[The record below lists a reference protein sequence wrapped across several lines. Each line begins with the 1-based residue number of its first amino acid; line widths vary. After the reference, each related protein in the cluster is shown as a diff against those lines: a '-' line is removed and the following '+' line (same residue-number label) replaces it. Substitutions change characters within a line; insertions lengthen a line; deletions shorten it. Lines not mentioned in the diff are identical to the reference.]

1 MFLLLQVMLDALAAG
16 TTLAVLTET
25 ASQPEDGVITA
36 LLDHLPAE
44 VAAAVRVYSTS
55 MYSKTHQ
62 HAADSDDSSTELE
75 DAEAGSGSS
84 SSGSSLEAKLAAA
97 ATKVKQRE
105 AQEFVQRMA
114 SALQDK
120 QAGVLVKLTPTLQ
133 NLGEK
138 LISGICLCSSF
149 TPMCVHCC

>member
-1 MFLLLQVMLDALAAG
+1 MLLQVMNDALAAG
-16 TTLAVLTET
+16 TTLAILTET
-25 ASQPEDGVITA
+25 ASQPEDDVISA
-36 LLDHLPAE
+36 LLDQLPSE

-55 MYSKTHQ
+55 MYSRAQQ
-62 HAADSDDSSTELE
+62 HAEEE
-75 DAEAGSGSS
+75 DTYQQGTDPDGSS
-84 SSGSSLEAKLAAA
+84 SSSSSLEASLAAA

-133 NLGEK
+133 NLGEQ
-138 LISGICLCSSF
+138 
-149 TPMCVHCC
+149 P

>member
-1 MFLLLQVMLDALAAG
+1 MLDALAAG
-16 TTLAVLTET
+16 TTLAILTET

-44 VAAAVRVYSTS
+44 VSAAVRVYSTS

-75 DAEAGSGSS
+75 DADAESGSS
-84 SSGSSLEAKLAAA
+84 GGSSLEAKLAAA

-138 LISGICLCSSF
+138 LISGICLGSSV